1 MRIVKRKYAQ
11 PISTITIV
19 LIPLFTYVLGK
30 AGMLVYNEYE
40 WVWWITIPT
49 LFVLWLVIN
58 FKTKRKMSEQQL
70 TERERSIIFHSRN
83 CDYRMNNWTPEEQ
96 HDKAGIPRL
105 RSELTDNDK
114 TFLLLNQ
121 NKDE

>member
-58 FKTKRKMSEQQL
+58 FKTKR
-70 TERERSIIFHSRN
+70 R
-83 CDYRMNNWTPEEQ
+83 
-96 HDKAGIPRL
+96 
-105 RSELTDNDK
+105 
-114 TFLLLNQ
+114 
-121 NKDE
+121 

>member
-1 MRIVKRKYAQ
+1 
-11 PISTITIV
+11 
-19 LIPLFTYVLGK
+19 
-30 AGMLVYNEYE
+30 
-40 WVWWITIPT
+40 
-49 LFVLWLVIN
+49 
-58 FKTKRKMSEQQL
+58 MSEQQL

-121 NKDE
+121 NKLWVLNQNKDEEN